1 MDLRGA
7 RSGYHGNVTEIKALF
22 HLLTCNFA
30 SFGRFACFGRFGR
43 FGRFVS
49 VVSLVSVVSF
59 VSVVSVVS
67 FRWFRPFHFVVSGFS
82 TCRDFETRTAIGRE
96 SFVC

>member
-22 HLLTCNFA
+22 HLLTYNFA

-43 FGRFVS
+43 F
-49 VVSLVSVVSF
+49 VSLVSL
-59 VSVVSVVS
+59 VSVVS
-67 FRWFRPFHFVVSGFS
+67 FRWFRFGRFVSLFRVLGFS
-82 TCRDFETRTAIGRE
+82 PGGHCLACGNVTLSLFLRVPFIK
-96 SFVC
+96 